1 MTRREKQW
9 GRILS
14 TSLLDVT
21 VPSDE
26 VSSNSDCENRTGT
39 NQIWFESRLWNSTCR
54 FLAWPVAIFEKKK
67 WCCRYVTRRP
77 WWYPRIIWGASLD
90 GASYVLSIPL
100 REIENRKSWKFKS
113 NKSAP
118 KQRIEVLHLFRWS
131 THTPRC
137 REATQIAGLDVDQ
150 SSMAC
155 LWLQSM
161 SRTAACLMKTVLKEG
176 VWHGTWWSN
185 IWRCHWRRNFFNCDW
200 RFGERDQGARK
211 ADALGAGFPCHHLID
226 ASMAVKD
233 SVRKGSWVL
242 LASRRRA

>member
-77 WWYPRIIWGASLD
+77 WRYPRIIWGASLD

-100 REIENRKSWKFKS
+100 REIGNRKSWKFKS

-131 THTPRC
+131 THTHTFSHRPFY
-137 REATQIAGLDVDQ
+137 TQTLLHTNTFTQTLNSTLYTPHLTLYTVHASLHTPHSTLYTSAILLLCLTIFLRFLLLFSNLFSAVPPL
-150 SSMAC
+150 SSVF
-155 LWLQSM
+155 LL
-161 SRTAACLMKTVLKEG
+161 
-176 VWHGTWWSN
+176 
-185 IWRCHWRRNFFNCDW
+185 RN
-200 RFGERDQGARK
+200 
-211 ADALGAGFPCHHLID
+211 LP
-226 ASMAVKD
+226 
-233 SVRKGSWVL
+233 
-242 LASRRRA
+242 